1 MMMSVVIDTE
11 TNPVLGIDLG
21 TTFSSV
27 ASWGPSGPRVYQT
40 SDGKELLQSVV
51 YLDPKSGS
59 IFVGKQ
65 AYRRGIISPEN
76 VVIGIRRK
84 SEILKRLY
92 LDVQEC
98 FPPGKFKSRG
108 TVVTVPYYFRAN
120 QVDNTKKAAEL
131 ADIECMG
138 ILQEPIAASLYYAYE
153 LSHEKPDEE
162 FSQNIL
168 VFDLGGET
176 FDLTLLRYQQTKS
189 KMNFEVLASGGGD
202 RLGGMDFDECLVDTI
217 MNKENISLEGQD
229 EKIVG
234 QVNSKLI
241 EAAIDAKITL
251 GQVSNAYVAIP
262 DVYPGKHI
270 DSLLSRDDFEKSIA
284 TYIEKI
290 RDIIGGLWVN
300 PGVNLRSSDVDRV
313 LLVGGSSRIP
323 CMRALLNDE
332 IGEEK
337 VWADANM
344 DLCIVQGAALYAAYL
359 DDKSVFDR
367 EFEFSA
373 VTSHALGVKTA
384 GGNFEPIIQN
394 NKKTPCEHRMTFTT
408 TKNNQEDLTVE
419 IYQGNSRLLEKNTR
433 IGQVKIPDLPK
444 KPAGDLDINVTY
456 KVSSEQELTVT
467 VEVEGRRIK
476 EPFNFL

>member
-332 IGEEK
+332 IGEDK
-337 VWADANM
+337 AWGNVDPS
-344 DLCIVQGAALYAAYL
+344 LCVVQGAAIYAAYL
-359 DDKSVFDR
+359 DDNGVFDR
-367 EFEFSA
+367 EIKFGA
-373 VTSHALGVKTA
+373 VEETS
-384 GGNFEPIIQN
+384 
-394 NKKTPCEHRMTFTT
+394 
-408 TKNNQEDLTVE
+408 
-419 IYQGNSRLLEKNTR
+419 
-433 IGQVKIPDLPK
+433 
-444 KPAGDLDINVTY
+444 
-456 KVSSEQELTVT
+456 
-467 VEVEGRRIK
+467 
-476 EPFNFL
+476 